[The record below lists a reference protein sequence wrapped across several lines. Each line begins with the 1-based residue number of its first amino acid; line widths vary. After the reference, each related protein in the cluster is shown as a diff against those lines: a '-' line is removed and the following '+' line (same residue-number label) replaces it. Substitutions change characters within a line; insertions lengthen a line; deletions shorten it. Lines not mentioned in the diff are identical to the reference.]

1 MLETSTVLGSLL
13 FELDSLPGYEWHEV
27 GNMRE
32 FLTDICYESKA
43 IDTLFYNC
51 VEMSSENSPAL
62 LEERT
67 AVASALHTLGTA
79 IFEQLQALRAYRA
92 GYLYYQFSNWLAG
105 DMVLQR
111 FEIDQDPNV

>member
-1 MLETSTVLGSLL
+1 
-13 FELDSLPGYEWHEV
+13 
-27 GNMRE
+27 
-32 FLTDICYESKA
+32 
-43 IDTLFYNC
+43 
-51 VEMSSENSPAL
+51 MSSENSLAL